1 MPSAYRRIPQPI
13 ARLLHFVA
21 GAITALSLKIT
32 PVAAIIAAT
41 LFVLYE
47 LSETVRDVL
56 THGRLLTAD
65 WPEEELAE
73 YLAGYLSG
81 LAFLM
86 VGWM

>member
-1 MPSAYRRIPQPI
+1 MFYILAEAVEHGVEDDALHSGSPKVSA
-13 ARLLHFVA
+13 
-21 GAITALSLKIT
+21 
-32 PVAAIIAAT
+32 

-47 LSETVRDVL
+47 LSETVRDIL
-56 THGRLLTAD
+56 ANGRLLTAD

-86 VGWM
+86 VGWL